1 MPSAPD
7 LKPARPARPHYW
19 AAALTAIAA
28 LALVPLS
35 FHVERHL
42 DTAVHLKG
50 GEAEYVAQQLATR
63 FHSPFV
69 NQVVLVIQGLPP
81 ADSEEGIQA
90 LTTIV
95 NALQGPDVSAIVSRL
110 DQPDP
115 IFLGR
120 GGGTFI
126 LIGLAPVNG
135 EPELLVPKIRKQ
147 VRTLEDQFRS
157 RYPAVKLELTGEL
170 PLNYDLREAS
180 SHDVRRGEILVLP
193 ATLALLLLAFG
204 SVVAALIPLAVGQ
217 LAIAMALGIVSILAR
232 YWHLSILVQNLAA
245 MLGLSLGID
254 YALLMVGRFREA
266 LCVGHGSSEASR
278 VAVRQAA
285 HTLLVS
291 ASTVAIGFA
300 ALLTI
305 PVSEIRS
312 IGVAGFVVAGT
323 SVLLANTLLPA
334 GLALLGK
341 KIDAGHLF
349 PKRRLN
355 PHPSSDAGNG
365 WRRWGRMVTSH
376 PWTALLLAGVPLL
389 LLASQAARLNTELP
403 RGDWLPPSA
412 ESVRGFHSLESMG
425 RGGIVDSLRVLLE
438 LPSESISKTD
448 SGWNAAAR
456 LSARLANDPRA
467 DRVVS
472 LATLTEG
479 HRNFIGSLSSETR
492 RTFLRADGNATL
504 EEILPASGVSPTQKI
519 RWVREL
525 RRLPVADLL
534 GIPGAKISVGGIP
547 ALNAD
552 YADAVENRLPRVFAL
567 VVMTTL
573 LALFAGFRSLFAAAK
588 AVVLNLISVGAA
600 FGALVLVFQEGHG
613 CRFLGVPEGTAGV
626 FPIVPI
632 IAFAIV
638 FGLSMDYEVF
648 LVARVL
654 EARRNGLGEHEA
666 IGEALAKTG
675 GLITSAAAIMIVVF
689 TGFTLGDFLV
699 IKMLGFTLAVAVL
712 IDATLVRMVVGPA
725 LLALAGDWNWW
736 PWGLAG
742 ANVAAAEERMAQA
755 RMSPSHPKP
764 LMRGD

>member
-1 MPSAPD
+1 MEETRT
-7 LKPARPARPHYW
+7 RPRYW
-19 AAALTAIAA
+19 LAALVAVVA
-28 LALVPLS
+28 LALAPLS

-50 GEAEYVAQQLATR
+50 SEAEYVAEQLATR

-69 NQVVLVIQGLPP
+69 DRVVLVIQGLPA
-81 ADSEEGIQA
+81 ADSDEGTEA

-95 NALQGPDVSAIVSRL
+95 SALKGPDISAVVSRL

-115 IFLGR
+115 IFLGT
-120 GGGTFI
+120 GGGTFV
-126 LIGLAPVNG
+126 LIGLAPESG
-135 EPELLVPKIRKQ
+135 TPELMVPKIREQMRK
-147 VRTLEDQFRS
+147 LEDQLRG

-180 SHDVRRGEILVLP
+180 SHDIRRGESLVLP
-193 ATLALLLLAFG
+193 ATLILLLLAFG

-217 LAIAMALGIVSILAR
+217 LGIAMALGLVSILAR
-232 YWHLSILVQNLAA
+232 RWHLSILVQNLAT

-266 LCVGHGSSEASR
+266 LCVGCDPSEGSCIA
-278 VAVRQAA
+278 ARQAA

-300 ALLTI
+300 ALLTVPI
-305 PVSEIRS
+305 SEIRS
-312 IGVAGFVVAGT
+312 IGVSGFVVAGT
-323 SVLLANTLLPA
+323 SVLLATTLLPA

-341 KIDAGHLF
+341 RIDAGAFVAKYKL
-349 PKRRLN
+349 RAQTA
-355 PHPSSDAGNG
+355 AGAHDG
-365 WRRWGRMVTSH
+365 WKRWGRVVTSH
-376 PWTALLLAGVPLL
+376 PWIALGLAGLPLL

-412 ESVRGFHSLESMG
+412 ESVKAFHSLEKMG
-425 RGGIVDSLRVLLE
+425 RGGIVDSLRVILE
-438 LPSESISKTD
+438 LPSQSISQTD
-448 SGWNAAAR
+448 AGWDAATR
-456 LSARLANDPRA
+456 LSARLASDPRA
-467 DRVVS
+467 DRVLS

-479 HRNFIGSLSSETR
+479 RRDFIGSLSSETR
-492 RTFLRADGNATL
+492 RSFLRGDGKATL
-504 EEILPASGVSPTQKI
+504 LEVLPASGVTPAEQI
-519 RWVREL
+519 RWVRDL
-525 RRLPVADLL
+525 RRLQVA
-534 GIPGAKISVGGIP
+534 GVTGVAGAKISVGGIP
-547 ALNAD
+547 GLNAD
-552 YADAVENRLPRVFAL
+552 YADAVGDRLPRVIVL
-567 VVMTTL
+567 VVTATF

-588 AVVLNLISVGAA
+588 AVLLNLISVGAA

-613 CRFLGVPEGTAGV
+613 CRLLGVPEGTAGV

-632 IAFAIV
+632 LAFAIV

-654 EARRNGLGEHEA
+654 ESRRSGLGENEA
-666 IGEALAKTG
+666 IAEALAKTA

-712 IDATLVRMVVGPA
+712 IDATLVRMVIGPA
-725 LLALAGDWNWW
+725 LLTLAGDWNWW
-736 PWGLAG
+736 PWGLDG
-742 ANVAAAEERMAQA
+742 AEVVAQRERETISNV
-755 RMSPSHPKP
+755 
-764 LMRGD
+764 

>member
-1 MPSAPD
+1 MR
-7 LKPARPARPHYW
+7 KTKTRPHYW
-19 AAALTAIAA
+19 IAALTALAA
-28 LALVPLS
+28 LALAPLS

-50 GEAEYVAQQLATR
+50 SEAEYVAEQLATR
-63 FHSPFV
+63 FRSPFV
-69 NQVVLVIQGLPP
+69 DRVVLVIQGLPA
-81 ADSEEGIQA
+81 ADSDEGAGA

-95 NALQGPDVSAIVSRL
+95 DAMKGPDVAAIVSRL

-120 GGGTFI
+120 NGGTFV

-135 EPELLVPKIRKQ
+135 TPELLVPKIRAQ
-147 VRTLEDQFRS
+147 VRTLEDQLRS
-157 RYPAVKLELTGEL
+157 RYPAVKMELTGEL
-170 PLNYDLREAS
+170 PLNFDLREAS
-180 SHDVRRGEILVLP
+180 SHDIRRGESLVLP
-193 ATLALLLLAFG
+193 ATLVLLLLAFG
-204 SVVAALIPLAVGQ
+204 SVCAALIPLAIGQ
-217 LAIAMALGIVSILAR
+217 LGIAMALGLVSILALR
-232 YWHLSILVQNLAA
+232 WHLSILVQNLAT

-266 LCVGHGSSEASR
+266 LCAGNDREEASC
-278 VAVRQAA
+278 VAARQAG

-300 ALLTI
+300 ALLTVPI
-305 PVSEIRS
+305 SEIRS

-323 SVLLANTLLPA
+323 SVLLATTLVPSV
-334 GLALLGK
+334 LALLGK
-341 KIDAGHLF
+341 RIDAGAFSSRKKLSQHS
-349 PKRRLN
+349 PCDSR
-355 PHPSSDAGNG
+355 SDARDG
-365 WRRWGRMVTSH
+365 WKRWGRLVTSH
-376 PWTALLLAGVPLL
+376 PWIALVLAGVPLL

-412 ESVRGFHSLESMG
+412 ESVRGFHSLEKMG
-425 RGGIVDSLRVLLE
+425 RGGIVDSLRVILE
-438 LPSESISKTD
+438 LPSDSISQTD
-448 SGWNAAAR
+448 SGWNAATR
-456 LSARLANDPRA
+456 LSARLASDPRA
-467 DRVVS
+467 DRVLS

-479 HRNFIGSLSSETR
+479 RRDFIGSLSSETR
-492 RTFLRADGNATL
+492 RSFLRSDGRATL
-504 EEILPASGVSPTQKI
+504 VEILPASGITPSEEI

-525 RRLPVADLL
+525 RRLPVADVI

-552 YADAVENRLPRVFAL
+552 YADAVGDRLPRVIAL
-567 VVMTTL
+567 VVTATF

-588 AVVLNLISVGAA
+588 AVALNLISVGAA

-613 CRFLGVPEGTAGV
+613 CRFLGVPEGTVGV

-632 IAFAIV
+632 LAFAIV

-654 EARRNGLGEHEA
+654 EARRSGLGENEA
-666 IGEALAKTG
+666 IAEALAKTA

-712 IDATLVRMVVGPA
+712 IDATLVRMVIGPA
-725 LLALAGDWNWW
+725 LLTLAGDWNWW

-742 ANVAAAEERMAQA
+742 ARVEAAREKM
-755 RMSPSHPKP
+755 
-764 LMRGD
+764 